1 MKKSFEQQLPCPFTT
16 ISNFSHENPEFTKG
30 GLKWLIFNKRE
41 ELITKNVIRYWG
53 KKVLIHRPNFYNF
66 ILNGGTENIS

>member
-1 MKKSFEQQLPCPFTT
+1 MKNSFEQQLPCPFTT
-16 ISNFSHENPEFTKG
+16 ISKFSYENPEFTKG

-53 KKVLIHRPNFYNF
+53 KKVLIHRENFYDF
-66 ILNGGTENIS
+66 ILNGGTKKIS